1 MPPRKC
7 WSKTVGVER
16 GTLVR
21 VYERKPGGILQIA
34 VWVEGGTN
42 CNRQSLR
49 HRDRTKAE
57 QQARTIA
64 QLRGDGTTTPEPQ
77 RCPATLGDLFD
88 AYLAHATHTRRGCLI
103 TEDHRRDLMWR
114 AVALLRWFGHDCV
127 ADELTRARVSGYM
140 RARRAGQVGER
151 AVRARTVRADLTF
164 LKSALAWACGS
175 TDESLPLVTKNALA
189 GFVIPGEPDPRRPV
203 VRDDTA
209 VALLKV
215 APVIHPLLP
224 LLLIVI
230 GSTGRRLSSVL
241 GLEWADI
248 DLELRAVVWRAELD
262 KGRKTWESPLPAAA
276 ADALAKHRAELGRNG
291 GRFVFPSSTDP
302 HIPVTRHLAADWL
315 LRAYRRA
322 GIEKQRGTLWHSF
335 RRKWATQRKHYPI
348 VDVAA
353 AGGWKDLTTLLTCYQ
368 QPDPDTMRAV
378 IDRIPIVRELSHQLS
393 HHGGNANGAALITQ
407 SSAAS

>member
-7 WSKTVGVER
+7 WSKTVGTER

-21 VYERKPGGILQIA
+21 VYERKPSGILQIA
-34 VWVEGGTN
+34 VWVEGGSN
-42 CNRQSLR
+42 CNRRSLG

-64 QLRGDGTTTPEPQ
+64 QLRGDGTPTPEPQ
-77 RCPATLGDLFD
+77 RRTATLGDLFD
-88 AYLAHATHTRRGCLI
+88 AYLAHATHTRRGCLK

-114 AVALLRWFGHDCV
+114 AVALLRWFGHDCI
-127 ADELTRARVSGYM
+127 ADDLTRARVSSYM

-151 AVRARTVRADLTF
+151 VVRARTVRADLTF
-164 LKSALAWACGS
+164 LKCALAWACGS
-175 TDESLPLVTKNALA
+175 MDESLPLVTKNALA
-189 GFVIPGEPDPRRPV
+189 GFAIPGEPDPRRPV

-209 VALLKV
+209 AALLKV

-224 LLLIVI
+224 LLLVVV

-276 ADALAKHRAELGRNG
+276 AEALGNRHAELGKSV
-291 GRFVFPSSTDP
+291 GRFVFPSSTQQNM
-302 HIPVTRHLAADWL
+302 PVTRHLAADWL
-315 LRAYRRA
+315 LRAYRKA
-322 GIEKQRGTLWHSF
+322 GVEKHRGSLWHSF

-378 IDRIPIVRELSHQLS
+378 IDRIPIARQLSHELSHLS
-393 HHGGNANGAALITQ
+393 HTANGATSETR
-407 SSAAS
+407 SSAVT